1 MLDVKSVLTRE
12 NRDESS
18 RIQHMIYRFGNYE
31 LDAQRCELRCA
42 GQLVAIE
49 PKVFEVLVYLLEHR
63 DRVVTKEE
71 LLEQCWSG
79 TFVSEA
85 ALTRCLAKVRKTVQP
100 EPAGPPVIKTLYG
113 RGYCFVAPATVLS
126 RESSLP
132 LMPAAHDATPVATG
146 RSKILIVD
154 DEPLNVDYLEQELE
168 DRGYETISAANGQ
181 EALEKVAAEAPD
193 LVLLDVMMPVM
204 DGFTVCRIL
213 KEHEETRLI
222 PIIIMTALDAVADRI
237 QGIKA
242 GADDFL
248 TKPVHEEEL
257 FARIATALKLKHTV
271 DRRIGELRA
280 LKEHFAKFVR
290 LVTTPDASSS

>member
-1 MLDVKSVLTRE
+1 
-12 NRDESS
+12 
-18 RIQHMIYRFGNYE
+18 MIYRFGNYE

-42 GQLVAIE
+42 GQQVAIE
-49 PKVFEVLVYLLEHR
+49 PRVFDVLAYLLQHH
-63 DRVVTKEE
+63 DRVVTKDE
-71 LLEQCWSG
+71 LLEQCWPD

-85 ALTRCLAKVRKTVQP
+85 ALTRCLAKVRQAVQP
-100 EPAGPPVIKTLYG
+100 EPAGTPIIKTVYG
-113 RGYCFVAPATVLS
+113 RGYGFVAAVTVLP
-126 RESSLP
+126 REPSLP
-132 LMPAAHDATPVATG
+132 IMPVAPDAKPVATE

-168 DRGYETISAANGQ
+168 DLGYDTISATNGQ

-193 LVLLDVMMPVM
+193 LILLDVMMPVL

-257 FARIATALKLKHTV
+257 FARIATALKLKHTI
-271 DRRIGELRA
+271 DRHIGELRT
-280 LKEHFAKFVR
+280 LKDHFAQFVR
-290 LVTTPDASSS
+290 LVTTSDTSL

>member
-1 MLDVKSVLTRE
+1 
-12 NRDESS
+12 
-18 RIQHMIYRFGNYE
+18 MIYRFGNYE
-31 LDAQRCELRCA
+31 LDTQRCELCCA
-42 GQLVAIE
+42 GQQVAIE
-49 PKVFEVLVYLLEHR
+49 PKVFAVLVYLLQHR

-71 LLEQCWSG
+71 LLAQCWPE

-100 EPAGPPVIKTLYG
+100 EQAGPPVIKTIYG
-113 RGYCFVAPATVLS
+113 QGYCFVAPVVMLPCDSPLPIIPATQNK
-126 RESSLP
+126 
-132 LMPAAHDATPVATG
+132 TPDATG

-154 DEPLNVDYLEQELE
+154 DEPFNVDYLEQELE
-168 DRGYETISAANGQ
+168 DLGYETVSASNGQ
-181 EALEKVAAEAPD
+181 EALAKVAAEAPD
-193 LVLLDVMMPVM
+193 LILLDVMMPVM

-213 KEHEETRLI
+213 KEHEDTRLI

-237 QGIKA
+237 KGIKA

-257 FARIATALKLKHTV
+257 FARIATTLKLKHTV

-280 LKEHFAKFVR
+280 LKDYFAKFVR
-290 LVTTPDASSS
+290 LVTTPDPPSS

>member
-1 MLDVKSVLTRE
+1 
-12 NRDESS
+12 
-18 RIQHMIYRFGNYE
+18 MIYRFGNYE
-31 LDAQRCELRCA
+31 LDAQRCALRCA
-42 GQLVAIE
+42 GQQVAIE
-49 PKVFEVLVYLLEHR
+49 PKVFEVLVYLLQHR

-71 LLEQCWSG
+71 LLEQCWAG

-85 ALTRCLAKVRKTVQP
+85 ALTRCLAKVRKSVQP
-100 EPAGPPVIKTLYG
+100 EPTGPPVIKTVYG
-113 RGYCFVAPATVLS
+113 RGYSFVAAVTVLP
-126 RESSLP
+126 RDPSLP
-132 LMPAAHDATPVATG
+132 LMSATHDATSVATA

-154 DEPLNVDYLEQELE
+154 DEPFNVDYLEQELE
-168 DRGYETISAANGQ
+168 DLGYETISAANGQ

-193 LVLLDVMMPVM
+193 LILLDIMMPVL
-204 DGFTVCRIL
+204 DGFAVCRIL
-213 KEHEETRLI
+213 KDHEETRLI

-271 DRRIGELRA
+271 DRKIGELRT
-280 LKEHFAKFVR
+280 LKDHFAKFVR

>member
-1 MLDVKSVLTRE
+1 
-12 NRDESS
+12 
-18 RIQHMIYRFGNYE
+18 MIYCFGTYE
-31 LDAQRCELRCA
+31 LDARRCELHCA
-42 GQLVAIE
+42 GQQVAIE
-49 PKVFEVLVYLLEHR
+49 PKVFAVLVYLLEHR
-63 DRVVTKEE
+63 DRAVTKEE
-71 LLEQCWSG
+71 LLEHCWPD

-85 ALTRCLAKVRKTVQP
+85 ALTRCLAKVRKIVQP
-100 EPAGPPVIKTLYG
+100 EPAGSPVIKTLYG
-113 RGYCFVAPATVLS
+113 RGYCFVAPVTVLPHVPS
-126 RESSLP
+126 AP
-132 LMPAAHDATPVATG
+132 LLAAAYEATPVATG

-168 DRGYETISAANGQ
+168 DLGYQTISAANGQ
-181 EALEKVAAEAPD
+181 EALEKVAADAPD
-193 LVLLDVMMPVM
+193 LILLDVMMPVM

-213 KEHEETRLI
+213 KEHDETRLI

-237 QGIKA
+237 KGIQA

-280 LKEHFAKFVR
+280 LKDHFATFVR
-290 LVTTPDASSS
+290 LVTTPEAPSS

>member
-1 MLDVKSVLTRE
+1 
-12 NRDESS
+12 
-18 RIQHMIYRFGNYE
+18 MIYRFGNYE

-42 GQLVAIE
+42 GQQVAIE
-49 PKVFEVLVYLLEHR
+49 PKVFEVLVYLLQHR

-100 EPAGPPVIKTLYG
+100 EPVGPPVIKTIYG
-113 RGYCFVAPATVLS
+113 RGYSFVAPVTVLPPAP
-126 RESSLP
+126 SLP
-132 LMPAAHDATPVATG
+132 LIPATHDATPVATG

-154 DEPLNVDYLEQELE
+154 DEPFNVDYLEQELE
-168 DRGYETISAANGQ
+168 ELGYETISAANGQ

-193 LVLLDVMMPVM
+193 LILLDVMMPVL

-271 DRRIGELRA
+271 DRKIGELRA
-280 LKEHFAKFVR
+280 LKDHFAQFVR

>member
-1 MLDVKSVLTRE
+1 
-12 NRDESS
+12 
-18 RIQHMIYRFGNYE
+18 MIYRFGVYE
-31 LDAQRCELRCA
+31 LDAQRYELRCA
-42 GQLVAIE
+42 GQQVAME
-49 PKVFEVLVYLLEHR
+49 PKVFAVLGYLIEHR

-71 LLEQCWSG
+71 LFEHCWPD

-100 EPAGPPVIKTLYG
+100 EPDGPPVIKTLYG
-113 RGYCFVAPATVLS
+113 RGYCFVAQVTVLPYAPS
-126 RESSLP
+126 P
-132 LMPAAHDATPVATG
+132 IPIAAAHEAIPVVTG

-193 LVLLDVMMPVM
+193 LILLDIMMPVL

-213 KEHEETRLI
+213 KDHEETRLI
-222 PIIIMTALDAVADRI
+222 PIIIMTALDAVTDRI

-257 FARIATALKLKHTV
+257 FARIETALKLKHTV
-271 DRRIGELRA
+271 DRKIGELRA
-280 LKEHFAKFVR
+280 LQDHFAKLVR

>member
-1 MLDVKSVLTRE
+1 
-12 NRDESS
+12 
-18 RIQHMIYRFGNYE
+18 MIYHFGNYE
-31 LDAQRCELRCA
+31 LDAPRCELRCA
-42 GQLVAIE
+42 GHQIAIE
-49 PKVFEVLVYLLEHR
+49 PKVFAVLLYLLQHR

-71 LLEQCWSG
+71 LLAHCWPD

-85 ALTRCLAKVRKTVQP
+85 ALTRCLTKVRKTVQS
-100 EPAGPPVIKTLYG
+100 EPAGSPVIKTLYG
-113 RGYCFVAPATVLS
+113 RGYCFVAPVTVLP
-126 RESSLP
+126 REPSAG
-132 LMPAAHDATPVATG
+132 LMAAVPEGTPGATG

-154 DEPLNVDYLEQELE
+154 DEPFNVDYLEQELA
-168 DRGYETISAANGQ
+168 DLGYETISAANGQ
-181 EALEKVAAEAPD
+181 EALEKVALEAPD
-193 LVLLDVMMPVM
+193 LILLDVMMPGL

-280 LKEHFAKFVR
+280 LKDHFATFVR
-290 LVTTPDASSS
+290 LVTTPEAPSS

>member
-1 MLDVKSVLTRE
+1 
-12 NRDESS
+12 
-18 RIQHMIYRFGNYE
+18 MIYRFGNYA
-31 LDAQRCELRCA
+31 LDTQRCALHCA
-42 GQLVAIE
+42 DQQVAIE
-49 PKVFEVLVYLLEHR
+49 PKVFAVLVYLLEHR
-63 DRVVTKEE
+63 DRLVTKEE
-71 LLEQCWSG
+71 LLEHCWPD

-85 ALTRCLAKVRKTVQP
+85 ALTRCLMKVRKTVQP
-100 EPAGPPVIKTLYG
+100 EPAGSPVIKTLYG
-113 RGYCFVAPATVLS
+113 RGYCFAAPVTMLP
-126 RESSLP
+126 REPSLP
-132 LMPAAHDATPVATG
+132 LTPAAHDATPVATG

-154 DEPLNVDYLEQELE
+154 DEPVNVDYLEQELE
-168 DRGYETISAANGQ
+168 DLGYETISAANGQ

-193 LVLLDVMMPVM
+193 LILLDVMMPVM

-213 KEHEETRLI
+213 KDHEETRLI

-248 TKPVHEEEL
+248 TKPVNEEEL

-271 DRRIGELRA
+271 DRKIGELRA
-280 LKEHFAKFVR
+280 LKDHFAKFVR

>member
-1 MLDVKSVLTRE
+1 
-12 NRDESS
+12 
-18 RIQHMIYRFGNYE
+18 MIYRFGNYE
-31 LDAQRCELRCA
+31 LDAQYCELRCA
-42 GQLVAIE
+42 GQQVAIE
-49 PKVFEVLVYLLEHR
+49 PKVFEVLVYLLQHR

-71 LLEQCWSG
+71 LLEQCWPD

-85 ALTRCLAKVRKTVQP
+85 ALTRCLAKVRQTVQP
-100 EPAGPPVIKTLYG
+100 EPAAPPVIKTVYG
-113 RGYCFVAPATVLS
+113 RGYFFVAPVTTLPRA
-126 RESSLP
+126 SSLP
-132 LMPAAHDATPVATG
+132 ITPAAHGETPVVIG
-146 RSKILIVD
+146 PSKILVVD
-154 DEPLNVDYLEQELE
+154 DEPLKVDYLEQELE
-168 DRGYETISAANGQ
+168 ALGYETISAANGQ

-193 LVLLDVMMPVM
+193 LILLDVMMPVM

-222 PIIIMTALDAVADRI
+222 PIIIMTALDAMADRI

-280 LKEHFAKFVR
+280 IKDHVAKFVR

>member
-1 MLDVKSVLTRE
+1 M
-12 NRDESS
+12 
-18 RIQHMIYRFGNYE
+18 MYRFGNYE

-42 GQLVAIE
+42 GQQVAIE
-49 PKVFEVLVYLLEHR
+49 PKVFEVLVYLLQHR

-100 EPAGPPVIKTLYG
+100 EPTGPPVIKTIYG
-113 RGYCFVAPATVLS
+113 RGYSFVAPVTVLS
-126 RESSLP
+126 REPSPP
-132 LMPAAHDATPVATG
+132 LIAATQDATPIATG

-154 DEPLNVDYLEQELE
+154 DEPFNVDYLEQELE
-168 DRGYETISAANGQ
+168 ELGYATISAANGQ

-193 LVLLDVMMPVM
+193 LILLDVMMPVL

-213 KEHEETRLI
+213 KDHEETRLI

>member
-1 MLDVKSVLTRE
+1 M
-12 NRDESS
+12 
-18 RIQHMIYRFGNYE
+18 
-31 LDAQRCELRCA
+31 RCA

-49 PKVFEVLVYLLEHR
+49 PKVFEVLVYLIKHR

-85 ALTRCLAKVRKTVQP
+85 ALTRCLTKVRKTVQP
-100 EPAGPPVIKTLYG
+100 EPAGPSVIKTSYG
-113 RGYCFVAPATVLS
+113 RGYCFVAPVTVLS
-126 RESSLP
+126 HEPSLP
-132 LMPAAHDATPVATG
+132 LSPATHDATPVATG

-154 DEPLNVDYLEQELE
+154 DEPFNVDYLEQELE
-168 DRGYETISAANGQ
+168 DRGYETISATNGQ

-193 LVLLDVMMPVM
+193 LILLDVMMPVM

-213 KEHEETRLI
+213 KDHEETRLI

-271 DRRIGELRA
+271 DRRIGELHA

-290 LVTTPDASSS
+290 LVTTPEASSS

>member
-1 MLDVKSVLTRE
+1 ML
-12 NRDESS
+12 
-18 RIQHMIYRFGNYE
+18 YRFGNYE

-49 PKVFEVLVYLLEHR
+49 PKVFEVLVYLLQHR

-79 TFVSEA
+79 TFVSDA

-126 RESSLP
+126 REPSLP
-132 LMPAAHDATPVATG
+132 LSPATHDVTPVATG

-154 DEPLNVDYLEQELE
+154 DEPFNVDYLEQELE
-168 DRGYETISAANGQ
+168 ERGYETISAANGQ
-181 EALEKVAAEAPD
+181 DALEKVAAEAPD
-193 LVLLDVMMPVM
+193 LILLDVMMPVM

-213 KEHEETRLI
+213 KDHEETRLI

-280 LKEHFAKFVR
+280 LKDHFAQFVR
-290 LVTTPDASSS
+290 LVTTPDAPSS